1 MFFSKK
7 KRIKAYLAAKPE
19 HTPFDDILQNWID
32 EQLEEKLSAM
42 GLTKIEIHIDWLDDI
57 KCIGIQG
64 RYNKYFA
71 DIQIY
76 PNEFSISFDLDEPD
90 DDISYTLES
99 KEQLYR
105 EISETIA
112 LLK

>member
-1 MFFSKK
+1 MN
-7 KRIKAYLAAKPE
+7 RG
-19 HTPFDDILQNWID
+19 
-32 EQLEEKLSAM
+32 M
-42 GLTKIEIHIDWLDDI
+42 G
-57 KCIGIQG
+57 
-64 RYNKYFA
+64 FA

>member
-1 MFFSKK
+1 MYNHIILLILSGSLNK
-7 KRIKAYLAAKPE
+7 LA
-19 HTPFDDILQNWID
+19 HTKYAGITNQN
-32 EQLEEKLSAM
+32 
-42 GLTKIEIHIDWLDDI
+42 LD
-57 KCIGIQG
+57 
-64 RYNKYFA
+64 NKYFA

-105 EISETIA
+105 EISKTIA

>member
-1 MFFSKK
+1 MNRGMGFARCICKTN
-7 KRIKAYLAAKPE
+7 AKP
-19 HTPFDDILQNWID
+19 
-32 EQLEEKLSAM
+32 A
-42 GLTKIEIHIDWLDDI
+42 I
-57 KCIGIQG
+57 KGD
-64 RYNKYFA
+64 NKYFA

-76 PNEFSISFDLDEPD
+76 PDEFSISFDLDEPD

>member
-1 MFFSKK
+1 MGFAQSLFNTKAK
-7 KRIKAYLAAKPE
+7 LAIK
-19 HTPFDDILQNWID
+19 
-32 EQLEEKLSAM
+32 
-42 GLTKIEIHIDWLDDI
+42 G
-57 KCIGIQG
+57 
-64 RYNKYFA
+64 YNKYFS